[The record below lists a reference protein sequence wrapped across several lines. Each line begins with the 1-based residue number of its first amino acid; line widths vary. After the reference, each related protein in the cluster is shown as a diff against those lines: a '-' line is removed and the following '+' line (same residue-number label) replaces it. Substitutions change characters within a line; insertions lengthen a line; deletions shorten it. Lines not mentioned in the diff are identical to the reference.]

1 MVFDRRPAVQN
12 GRERL
17 WFPSVLNPR
26 LNGNRCIS
34 TENKKIA
41 VTVTLYQNNRDS
53 VARLKGLEPLALC
66 LEGRCSIQLSYRRI

>member
-1 MVFDRRPAVQN
+1 MVFEPQRAVQIGSN
-12 GRERL
+12 RPR
-17 WFPSVLNPR
+17 FSSVLNHW

-53 VARLKGLEPLALC
+53 VARFGYMNTM
-66 LEGRCSIQLSYRRI
+66 QLYHKEYGHRPDQS